1 LSFILTT
8 GANKLSK
15 QRQPHPWSY
24 HERNDAQNQCR
35 RKPVTMYATE
45 TPARNEAI
53 VRRLFDEFHNGGDD
67 RVVDEVLATPQLR
80 RQLKRS
86 AARLRQFSPT
96 SRFAIDDLISTND
109 KVVTRWTAQVRLYN
123 QPTEANGLF
132 IYRIHNGKVVDLWQN
147 WDELDPIV
155 H

>member
-1 LSFILTT
+1 
-8 GANKLSK
+8 
-15 QRQPHPWSY
+15 
-24 HERNDAQNQCR
+24 
-35 RKPVTMYATE
+35 MYTATE
-45 TPARNEAI
+45 TPAQNEAI

-86 AARLRQFSPT
+86 AARLRQFSANP
-96 SRFAIDDLISTND
+96 RFAIDDLISSHD

-132 IYRIHNGKVVDLWQN
+132 IYRIRNGKVVDLWQN
-147 WDELDPIV
+147 WDELDPLV